1 MVITERIENWTD
13 THHPAWLDL
22 VRMGLGIFL
31 VVKGFLFIKDIAA
44 LQQLLENVNIDW
56 SSYWLAHLIAFTH
69 IIGGFLITIGLLTR
83 PAILF
88 QIPILVGAVFFIW
101 AGAHDSTVNPM
112 VPGGVLFVWS
122 SLDNSPMTSEWFI
135 SIIVLILLIVFWIF
149 DSGPWSV
156 DRYLQR
162 YEEE

>member
-1 MVITERIENWTD
+1 MILTERIENWTD

-22 VRMGLGIFL
+22 IRMGLGIFL
-31 VVKGFLFIKDIAA
+31 VVKGFLFIKDITA

-88 QIPILVGAVFFIW
+88 QIPILIGAVFFIW

-122 SLDNSPMTSEWFI
+122 GLDNSPLTSEWVI
-135 SIIVLILLIVFWIF
+135 SVIVLILLVVFWLF

>member
-135 SIIVLILLIVFWIF
+135 SIVVLILLIVFWIF